1 MRADNARQNIAQN
14 VIAMQSKSGSQK
26 PDHPGAAMSIKAAEG
41 ALLLEFLIAE
51 LGKHG
56 GPETFGQGLVA
67 ACLTLQ
73 AILDKRR
80 EVGGELHPGTREY
93 LRQQMAIH
101 MRACKAAGIAYVPKS
116 HLAEHLI
123 DRCHGLFVK
132 SIHTNTRYVFLV
144 LKLVVTELSVLK
156 MDCIHLIG
164 ASSKRIVFGVPPPQE
179 FCPWP
184 DDSLDLTQGWIGMV
198 DRSYTDAGLTR
209 ART

>member
-1 MRADNARQNIAQN
+1 
-14 VIAMQSKSGSQK
+14 
-26 PDHPGAAMSIKAAEG
+26 MSIKAAEG
-41 ALLLEFLIAE
+41 ALLLKFLIAE

-132 SIHTNTRYVFLV
+132 SIHTNTRNDVVCFLGV
-144 LKLVVTELSVLK
+144 EADGGLK
-156 MDCIHLIG
+156 MDCIHPIG
-164 ASSKRIVFGVPPPQE
+164 ASSKRMVFGVPTPRNS
-179 FCPWP
+179 
-184 DDSLDLTQGWIGMV
+184 SLGQTILWTSPKD
-198 DRSYTDAGLTR
+198 GLAWWTEVICLL
-209 ART
+209 A